1 MEEAKTMKTPM
12 SSSIKLDKDEK
23 GKSINSTMYRGM
35 INHGPID
42 RFVEARNLKSL
53 PRFIFSTVLL
63 HFFKVL
69 HISASR
75 NQFGQDLGPIAGLGV
90 DFRSIRG

>member
-23 GKSINSTMYRGM
+23 GKSIDSTMYRGM
-35 INHGPID
+35 IGLVD
-42 RFVEARNLKSL
+42 WFVGAGILKSL
-53 PRFIFSTVLL
+53 PCFIFSTVLL

-69 HISASR
+69 HISAS
-75 NQFGQDLGPIAGLGV
+75 NDQFGQDIGPIAGLGV
-90 DFRSIRG
+90 DFGTIKG